1 MNKRLISMLLSV
13 LMIFSIVMPAAGAAP
28 TDVLLDRNLLT
39 KAEAKQWKEI
49 LAQREEKLAAEPL
62 LDQRLEGLGGEST
75 RVIVELSNKPVA
87 VAQGESTLSGKSF
100 TSSME
105 TNAVTKVEQQQQS
118 FVHSLT
124 QNKINHEVLENY
136 AYALNGVAIEVDGN
150 QMGQLL
156 RIPGV
161 VSVYPDLE
169 ITLAP
174 ENDEVN
180 PYMKDT
186 APFIGAPEVWDLGY
200 KGEGI
205 KVGVIDTGIDYE
217 HPNLKDA
224 YKGGWDFVENDDDP
238 YETTREEWKVSEQP
252 EFNANGSSYYT
263 SHGTHVAGTIAARE
277 AGDYGVVGIA
287 PEADIYA
294 YRVLGAYGSG
304 QTSWVLG
311 GIDRSVKDGMDVI
324 NLSLGNDANDPS
336 YITSVALNNAM
347 LSGVTA
353 VVASGNEGPNRYTL
367 GSPGASAMAI
377 TVGNSTGPSQI
388 ITANTHFWIGEDG
401 EGTLPE
407 EQPVPEV
414 EQLPELGIAPET
426 EAPEIPE
433 QGVPVTN
440 PDDSSA
446 DAPEA
451 DVISEESASPGEG
464 ALPVEEQAEAET
476 VTSQDATDPSTEE
489 VTPVE
494 EEETVAPT
502 VTQPNPLTVTESVY
516 RLDVMGWNLSA
527 DPEDVLTGQY
537 ELEFAG
543 LGKPTDFEGKD
554 FAGKVAFVQRG
565 ELAFVEKVANAKAAG
580 AVAVIVY
587 NNLPGPIGLSLGDN
601 FELIPTLSM
610 SKEDGEGIKAQLDAG
625 ELVEVSFS
633 DFVHDQTPGDDMYD
647 SSSRGPAKVTLDIKP
662 DVVAP
667 GTSILSTIPAY
678 GKDEPGADYA
688 QAYDRK
694 TGTSMATPH
703 VAGLI
708 ALLIE
713 KHPDWTPF
721 DIKVALMNNT
731 KVLDTALYDVFDQG
745 AGRIQALET
754 IDPETFV
761 KVMDVTK
768 YTESGEAVEKEN
780 ITGSV
785 NFGNFLS
792 TDEKTVSK
800 TLKVQSLKG
809 VGGEYSVTVNP
820 TRSVN
825 GVSVSMDKTSFAL
838 NGEEEVQVTIT
849 VPKGV
854 TTVGEAQGYLQFSH
868 EAKTYSVPYVAH
880 FNLTESGIKYIETKY
895 GNETNPFH
903 YPLNA
908 DGTLDTLDVFM
919 EFHNP
924 MNFALIE
931 IFDGLNPDGGFYQDG
946 YIGSIYGA
954 NYTFNAN
961 ARYKLAWDGQYVD
974 YTTEQETAIPDGLY
988 TVDITSRGTDGK
1000 TYREDTPPFLVKTE
1014 APVVKVPETLEI
1026 QQMGKD
1032 SLMGTVEDLYITVA
1046 PALKSGWDYDL
1057 DVTKSLKS
1065 GYTVKDSTDKK
1076 IKEGSFEVES
1086 DGSFRISLGE
1096 LPAGKYSV
1104 EFAIEDLQGL
1114 VGTSSTSLTVKKDPD
1129 PQVPK
1134 PSTPSPG
1141 SGSGSSGGSSS
1152 ASSPTPAPA
1161 STVIGDASLSEKK
1174 NADGT
1179 IQATAALSETVINTQ
1194 LLGDGQE
1201 VKLDV
1206 SGIEFEKY
1214 SQVELTL
1221 SKSIADKL
1229 QAAGKNLII
1238 EGQTFNV
1245 SIPATSLT
1253 DFITSNGF
1261 SLKLHVLD
1269 EQAEKQNVNIVS
1281 KIVSIDHNAE
1291 TFKHNISLTLK
1302 YDAKSVKD
1310 PRKVI
1315 AYHQTTEDAWQPA
1328 SLSNVSQKGQLE
1340 FSVTEPGA
1348 YAVVENDVTFGDITG
1363 HWAKDEI
1370 EVIASQQIAKG
1381 MSASVFSPNST
1392 ISHAEF
1398 ATLLDRIFG
1407 TGIDWETRSKEAGA
1421 QDQLTR
1427 EKMVMMIA
1435 DALELEQGPTSISFK
1450 DGDQISDEAKSA
1462 VAFAVEN
1469 GLVKGM
1475 SGNQFAPKATS
1486 TRAQVS
1492 VILYRLLEHLDKI

>member
-13 LMIFSIVMPAAGAAP
+13 LMVFSIIMPAAGAAP
-28 TDVLLDRNLLT
+28 AEVQLDRNLPT
-39 KAEAKQWKEI
+39 KAEAEQWREI
-49 LAQREEKLAAEPL
+49 LDQREEKLAAEPF
-62 LDQRLEGLGGEST
+62 LDQRLEGLGGEKT

-124 QNKINHEVLENY
+124 QNKINHEVLEKY
-136 AYALNGVAIEVDGN
+136 AYALNGVAIEMNGS

-169 ITLAP
+169 IELTP

-200 KGEGI
+200 KGNGI

-217 HPNLKDA
+217 HPNLTEG
-224 YKGGWDFVENDDDP
+224 YKGGWDFVDNDEDP
-238 YETTREEWKVSEQP
+238 YEATREEWKVSGEP
-252 EFNANGSSYYT
+252 EFNERGSSYYT

-277 AGDYGVVGIA
+277 AGDYGVIGIA
-287 PEADIYA
+287 PEAEIYA
-294 YRVLGAYGSG
+294 YRVLGPYGSG
-304 QTSWVLG
+304 QTAWVLG
-311 GIDRSVKDGMDVI
+311 GIDRSVKDGMDII
-324 NLSLGNDANDPS
+324 NLSLGNVANDPS

-377 TVGNSTGPSQI
+377 TVGNSTGPSQM
-388 ITANTHFWIGEDG
+388 ITADTHFWIGEEG

-407 EQPVPEV
+407 ELPAPEV
-414 EQLPELGIAPET
+414 EQSPELGVAPGA

-433 QGVPVTN
+433 QDIPASA
-440 PDDSSA
+440 PDEEE
-446 DAPEA
+446 PTVEKP
-451 DVISEESASPGEG
+451 ESAGEDT
-464 ALPVEEQAEAET
+464 LPQGEQAETTLET
-476 VTSQDATDPSTEE
+476 EQNTTTPSTEE
-489 VTPVE
+489 AAPAE
-494 EEETVAPT
+494 EEEVAAPT
-502 VTQPNPLTVTESVY
+502 ETGTTPLTVTESVY
-516 RLDVMGWNLSA
+516 RLDVMGWNLA
-527 DPEDVLTGQY
+527 EDPETVLNGQY
-537 ELEFAG
+537 DLVYAG

-554 FAGKVAFVQRG
+554 MNGKVAFIQRG
-565 ELAFVEKVANAKAAG
+565 ELAFVDKIANAKAAG
-580 AVAVIVY
+580 AIAVIVY
-587 NNLPGPIGLSLGDN
+587 NNIPGPIGVSLGDD
-601 FELIPTLSM
+601 FEFIPTLSM
-610 SKEDGEGIKAQLDAG
+610 SMEDGEAIKAQLDAG
-625 ELVEVSFS
+625 QGVEVSFS
-633 DFVHDQTPGDDMYD
+633 DFVKDMTEGDEMNS

-662 DVVAP
+662 DIVAP

-678 GKDEPGADYA
+678 GKDEPEADYD
-688 QAYDRK
+688 QAYGRK
-694 TGTSMATPH
+694 SGTSMATPH

-721 DIKVALMNNT
+721 DIKVALMNNA
-731 KVLDTALYDVFDQG
+731 KVLNTENYDVFDQG
-745 AGRIQALET
+745 AGRIQATET

-768 YTESGEAVEKEN
+768 YTENGEAVEKEN

-809 VGGEYSVTVNP
+809 TGGEYSVSVNP
-820 TRSVN
+820 TRTIN
-825 GVSVSMDKTSFAL
+825 GVSVSVDKTSFEL
-838 NGEEEVQVTIT
+838 NGEEEVTVTIT

-868 EAKTYSVPYVAH
+868 GAKTYSLPYVAH
-880 FNLTESGIKYIETKY
+880 FNVTEAGVKYIETKY

-903 YPLNA
+903 YPLKE
-908 DGTLDTLDVFM
+908 DGTLDTLNVAM

-924 MNFALIE
+924 MNFAVVE
-931 IFDGLNPDGGFYQDG
+931 IFDGIDMEAGPNQDG
-946 YIGSIYGA
+946 YIGYIYGDYNNFKSNTRYNLA
-954 NYTFNAN
+954 WTGNFVNYTS
-961 ARYKLAWDGQYVD
+961 KEVM
-974 YTTEQETAIPDGLY
+974 EIPDGLY
-988 TVDITSRGTDGK
+988 TIDITTIGTDGK
-1000 TYREDTPPFLVKTE
+1000 TYVEDTPPFLVKTE
-1014 APVVKVPETLEI
+1014 APVVKVPEKLEI
-1026 QQMGKD
+1026 KQTGTN
-1032 SLMGTVEDLYITVA
+1032 SLAGTVEDLYFTVA
-1046 PALKSGWDYDL
+1046 PALKSGWNYDL

-1065 GYTVKDSTDKK
+1065 GYIVKDSTDKK
-1076 IKEGSFEVES
+1076 ITEGNFEVDS
-1086 DGSFRISLGE
+1086 DASFNVSLGE

-1104 EFAIEDLQGL
+1104 EITIEDLQGL
-1114 VGTSSTSLTVKKDPD
+1114 VGTSSTALTVKKDPD
-1129 PQVPK
+1129 PQVPN
-1134 PSTPSPG
+1134 PGTPSP
-1141 SGSGSSGGSSS
+1141 GSGSSGGSSS
-1152 ASSPTPAPA
+1152 APSPTPTP
-1161 STVIGDASLSEKK
+1161 SPTVKGDASVTEKK
-1174 NADGT
+1174 NTDGT
-1179 IQATAALSETVINTQ
+1179 IQATAALSETAINTQ
-1194 LLGDGQE
+1194 LSGDGKE
-1201 VKLDV
+1201 VKLDL
-1206 SGIEFEKY
+1206 SAIEFEKY

-1221 SKSIADKL
+1221 NKSIADKI
-1229 QAAGKNLII
+1229 QAAGKSLVL
-1238 EGQTFNV
+1238 EGLAFNV
-1245 SIPATSLT
+1245 SIPAISLT
-1253 DFITSNGF
+1253 DYISSSGF
-1261 SLKLHVLD
+1261 SLKLHVLK
-1269 EQAEKQNVNIVS
+1269 EQKGRQNEKHVS
-1281 KIVSIDHNAE
+1281 SIVSIDQDKD
-1291 TFKHNISLTLK
+1291 TFKHNITLTLK

-1315 AYHQTTEDAWQPA
+1315 AYHQTTEELWQPA
-1328 SLSNVSQKGQLE
+1328 SLSDVSQQGQLK
-1340 FSVTEPGA
+1340 FNVTEPGA
-1348 YAVVENDVTFGDITG
+1348 YAAVESDVTFGDIIN

-1370 EVIASQQIAKG
+1370 EVIASQQITKG
-1381 MSASVFSPNST
+1381 INANTFSPNST
-1392 ISHAEF
+1392 ITHAEF

-1407 TGIDWETRSKEAGA
+1407 TGIDWEVRSKETGA
-1421 QDQLTR
+1421 REQLTR
-1427 EKMVMMIA
+1427 EEMVLMIA
-1435 DALELEQGPTSISFK
+1435 DALELEQGPASVDFK

-1475 SGNQFAPKATS
+1475 NGNQFAPKATS

-1492 VILYRLLEHLDKI
+1492 VILYRLLEHLGKI

>member
-13 LMIFSIVMPAAGAAP
+13 LMIFSIIMPAAGAAP
-28 TDVLLDRNLLT
+28 ADVQLDRNLLT

-49 LAQREEKLAAEPL
+49 LAQREEKLAAEPF
-62 LDQRLEGLGGEST
+62 LDQRLEGLGGESA

-118 FVHSLT
+118 FVHNLT

-324 NLSLGNDANDPS
+324 NLSLGNSANDPS

-353 VVASGNEGPNRYTL
+353 VVASGNDGPNRYTL

-401 EGTLPE
+401 ENGEGTLPE
-407 EQPVPEV
+407 ELPVPEV

-433 QGVPVTN
+433 QGVPATT
-440 PDDSSA
+440 PDDDPSV

-451 DVISEESASPGEG
+451 DEKSDESALPGEG
-464 ALPVEEQAEAET
+464 ALPVEEQVEAET
-476 VTSQDATDPSTEE
+476 VTSQDATDPSTQE

-502 VTQPNPLTVTESVY
+502 ETESTPLTVTESVY

-537 ELEFAG
+537 ELGFAG

-554 FAGKVAFVQRG
+554 FAGKVALVQRG
-565 ELAFVEKVANAKAAG
+565 ELAFVEKVANAKAVG

-625 ELVEVSFS
+625 EPVEVSFS

-800 TLKVQSLKG
+800 TLKVQSLNG
-809 VGGEYSVTVNP
+809 AGGEYSVTVNP

-825 GVSVSMDKTSFAL
+825 GVSVSVDKPSFAL

-903 YPLNA
+903 YPLKA

-946 YIGSIYGA
+946 YIGYISGG
-954 NYTFNAN
+954 NYDFNAN

-974 YTTEQETAIPDGLY
+974 YTTEEETAIPDGLY

-1000 TYREDTPPFLVKTE
+1000 TYREDTPPFLVKKT
-1014 APVVKVPETLEI
+1014 APAVTAPERLEI
-1026 QQMGKD
+1026 KQGESAVINGNVD
-1032 SLMGTVEDLYITVA
+1032 DLYFRIA
-1046 PALKSGWDYDL
+1046 PALKDGWNIEFDPSG
-1057 DVTKSLKS
+1057 SLEAT
-1065 GYTVKDSTDKK
+1065 YVVKKEDGSIYREST
-1076 IKEGSFEVES
+1076 FEVKN
-1086 DGSFRISLGE
+1086 DGSFSLPLDDIE
-1096 LPAGKYSV
+1096 AGKYTV
-1104 EFAIEDLQGL
+1104 ELKVEDQQGL
-1114 VGTSSTSLTVKKDPD
+1114 SGTANVALSLESNEPEPETPATKAPGKPVLSHNNGHVNGLLEGSYTVSMNMWWGENATSYKLYEDGVLIDTQKLTYNAPMAQFAQTKIEGKTNGTYTYVAELTNDKGTTRSQTLTVR
-1129 PQVPK
+1129 
-1134 PSTPSPG
+1134 
-1141 SGSGSSGGSSS
+1141 
-1152 ASSPTPAPA
+1152 
-1161 STVIGDASLSEKK
+1161 
-1174 NADGT
+1174 
-1179 IQATAALSETVINTQ
+1179 VINASPSKAVLSQ
-1194 LLGDGQE
+1194 DNWDGDG
-1201 VKLDV
+1201 
-1206 SGIEFEKY
+1206 KY
-1214 SQVELTL
+1214 KITMNLWWGTNATEYRLYENDQLIDTQTL
-1221 SKSIADKL
+1221 S
-1229 QAAGKNLII
+1229 AATPFA
-1238 EGQTFNV
+1238 Q
-1245 SIPATSLT
+1245 S
-1253 DFITSNGF
+1253 
-1261 SLKLHVLD
+1261 
-1269 EQAEKQNVNIVS
+1269 
-1281 KIVSIDHNAE
+1281 
-1291 TFKHNISLTLK
+1291 
-1302 YDAKSVKD
+1302 
-1310 PRKVI
+1310 
-1315 AYHQTTEDAWQPA
+1315 
-1328 SLSNVSQKGQLE
+1328 
-1340 FSVTEPGA
+1340 
-1348 YAVVENDVTFGDITG
+1348 AV
-1363 HWAKDEI
+1363 
-1370 EVIASQQIAKG
+1370 
-1381 MSASVFSPNST
+1381 ST
-1392 ISHAEF
+1392 ISGRTSGTYKYRAELIN
-1398 ATLLDRIFG
+1398 A
-1407 TGIDWETRSKEAGA
+1407 AG
-1421 QDQLTR
+1421 
-1427 EKMVMMIA
+1427 V
-1435 DALELEQGPTSISFK
+1435 
-1450 DGDQISDEAKSA
+1450 
-1462 VAFAVEN
+1462 
-1469 GLVKGM
+1469 
-1475 SGNQFAPKATS
+1475 TS
-1486 TRAQVS
+1486 TDTITVK
-1492 VILYRLLEHLDKI
+1492 VK